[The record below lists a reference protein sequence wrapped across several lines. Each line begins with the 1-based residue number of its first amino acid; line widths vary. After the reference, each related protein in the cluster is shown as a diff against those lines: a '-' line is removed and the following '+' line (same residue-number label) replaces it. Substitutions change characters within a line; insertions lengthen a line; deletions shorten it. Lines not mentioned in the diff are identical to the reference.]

1 MHYHHG
7 LLPRWRSLLPP
18 LLAFALLFAQ
28 AVIPWTVS
36 WFATEDGP
44 SHVYN
49 AVVASN
55 LLVHRGHTHF
65 SSVYQINRR
74 IMPNWT
80 ATILLAAIEQIAGVD
95 YAEKA
100 MASLCLCVGFF
111 AFAYAVRCFAPGS
124 NCWTPLANFLLQTWF
139 LWVGF
144 YNFYLSMLLALV
156 VVGYYV
162 RSDGILTIRR
172 GAVLGAALI
181 GVFFTQLLGAMVG
194 IITLGLVAVWIHVI
208 VPSAFRP
215 RVRAGWRQMGAALL
229 TMLPTL
235 LLTLLFVRS
244 SQPLDHSKNDW
255 LGALLALPL
264 HAFASASG
272 LAGGQV
278 YVWPAVL
285 SYIVAAVFLMT
296 RAEWRSAKGGVVL
309 AIIALF
315 GLYVA
320 VPDEGMGG
328 AIIKVRF
335 AWGVFLLGGLL
346 ASSARAL
353 RRFQLPMAVY
363 IGGFLI
369 GNLVVT
375 SQTLSDSSDLI
386 GDYLAGA
393 GQPRRAA
400 SIIRFRY
407 STPDLPARY
416 AIEGIGRDP
425 LFHLDALIAARC
437 RCIDLSDYEALTET
451 FPVVFRS
458 NVDRGL
464 QLALWGMEGP
474 GENASE
480 QYDWLRGR
488 LPVPIDYV
496 IVVADGSSPRAGR
509 DKLIAN
515 LTSGMRVV
523 SHPVKGAFVEA
534 YQRTTEGR

>member
-1 MHYHHG
+1 ME
-7 LLPRWRSLLPP
+7 LLKRWRSRLPAV
-18 LLAFALLFAQ
+18 LAFSLLFAQ
-28 AVIPWTVS
+28 AAIPWTVS

-55 LLVHRGHTHF
+55 LVLHHGHTHF

-74 IMPNWT
+74 VMPNWT
-80 ATILLAAIEQIAGVD
+80 ATILLAAIEQIVGVD
-95 YAEKA
+95 HAEKA
-100 MASLCLCVGFF
+100 MASLCICVGFF
-111 AFAYAVRCFAPGS
+111 AFAYAVRCFAPGA
-124 NCWTPLANFLLQTWF
+124 NPWTPLANFLLQTWF

-144 YNFYLSMLLALV
+144 YNFYLSMLLALAIA
-156 VVGYYV
+156 GYYV
-162 RSDGILTIRR
+162 HADGMLTLRR
-172 GAVLGAALI
+172 GAVLAAGLV
-181 GVFFTQLLGAMVG
+181 GVFFTQLLGAIVA
-194 IITLGLVAVWIHVI
+194 IATLGLIAAWVHAI
-208 VPSAFRP
+208 VPRVFRP
-215 RVRAGWRQMGAALL
+215 RVRLQWRQMGAVAL

-235 LLTLLFVRS
+235 VLTLLFARS

-255 LGALLALPL
+255 LGALLAFPL
-264 HAFASASG
+264 HTFASAAG

-278 YVWPAVL
+278 YIWPAVL

-309 AIIALF
+309 ATIALF

-346 ASSARAL
+346 AASVRGL
-353 RRFQLPMAVY
+353 RRFQLPMAIY
-363 IGGFLI
+363 IGGFMI

-386 GDYLAGA
+386 GDYLALA

-400 SIIRFRY
+400 NMIRFRY

-425 LFHLDALIAARC
+425 LFHLDALVAARC
-437 RCIDLSDYEALTET
+437 RCVDLSDYEALTET
-451 FPVVFRS
+451 FPVVFRG

-464 QLALWGMEGP
+464 QFALWATEGP
-474 GENASE
+474 GANASE
-480 QYDWLRGR
+480 QYDWLRAR

-496 IVVADGSSPRAGR
+496 VVVADGSSPREGR
-509 DKLIAN
+509 DKLIAKIA
-515 LTSGMRVV
+515 SGMQMV
-523 SHPVKGAFVEA
+523 SRPMKDAFVEA
-534 YQRTTEGR
+534 YQGTTGR

>member
-1 MHYHHG
+1 MKM
-7 LLPRWRSLLPP
+7 LKRWRSVLPP
-18 LLAFALLFAQ
+18 LLAFSLLLAQ
-28 AVIPWTVS
+28 ATIPWTVS

-49 AVVASN
+49 AVVAGN
-55 LLVHRGHTHF
+55 LMLHRGHTHF
-65 SSVYQINRR
+65 SSVYRINPR
-74 IMPNWT
+74 IMPNWM
-80 ATILLAAIEQIAGVD
+80 ATILLAAIAQTAGVD

-100 MASLCLCVGFF
+100 MASLCIFVGFF
-111 AFAYAVRCFAPGS
+111 AFAYAVRCFAPGA
-124 NCWTPLANFLLQTWF
+124 NPWTPLANFLLQTWF

-156 VVGYYV
+156 VIGYYV
-162 RSDGILTIRR
+162 RGDGVLTIRR
-172 GAVLGAALI
+172 GAVLGAGCI
-181 GVFFTQLLGAMVG
+181 GVFFTQLLGAVVA
-194 IITLGLVAVWIHVI
+194 ITTLGLVAVWVHVI
-208 VPSAFRP
+208 VPRAFHP
-215 RVRAGWRQMGAALL
+215 RVGGRWRQMGAAALA
-229 TMLPTL
+229 MLPTL
-235 LLTLLFVRS
+235 LLTLLFARQ

-255 LGALLALPL
+255 LGALLAFPL
-264 HAFASASG
+264 HAFASAAG

-309 AIIALF
+309 ATIALF

-328 AIIKVRF
+328 AIVKVRF

-346 ASSARAL
+346 AASARGL
-353 RRFQLPMAVY
+353 RRFQLPMAIY

-393 GQPRRAA
+393 GQPQRAA

-407 STPDLPARY
+407 STPDLPSRY

-464 QLALWGMEGP
+464 QMALWGMEGP
-474 GENASE
+474 GANASE
-480 QYDWLRGR
+480 QYDWLRAK

-496 IVVADGSSPRAGR
+496 IVVADGSSPGAGR
-509 DKLIAN
+509 DKLMAN
-515 LTSGMRVV
+515 LRAGMRVV
-523 SHPVKGAFVEA
+523 SRAVKDGFVEA
-534 YQRTTEGR
+534 YQRTGER